1 MSKLKMGIIGLGRM
15 GMEHAKHISANASQV
30 EPLAA
35 CALDDGQLAIAKE
48 LGFKKVYKDY
58 KEMLDK
64 EDIEAIVVASPTDL
78 HTEMCACIL
87 QHPRKIHIF
96 CEKPLDTNVADE
108 TESLKIYNL
117 VKQSNIVFQIG
128 FNRRMDKQYRAA
140 YEQIQKGKIGEPQ
153 IVKITSR
160 DPFVIPIDLIKRIGG
175 LLVDFT
181 MHDFDMA
188 RYMMGSNIKEVYAK
202 GGVLIEPELQEIG
215 DIDTLALV
223 IEFENGSFGL
233 IDNSRQAVYGYDV
246 RVEVFG
252 SEGMLK
258 VENVNQSTVEY
269 YNKDNAHLKT
279 PCPIFMERY
288 EEAYIS
294 EMDSFID
301 SVRNGTPVICSIEDV
316 ILAQRAAA
324 AGLESLRTGKPVRVN
339 NELTPASV
347 NH

>member
-1 MSKLKMGIIGLGRM
+1 MEENNMSKLKMGIIGLGRM
-15 GMEHAKHISANASQV
+15 GMEHAKHIAANAGQV
-30 EPLAA
+30 EALAA
-35 CALDDGQLAIAKE
+35 CALDDKQLAIAKE
-48 LGFKKVYKDY
+48 LGFKNIYKDY

-78 HTEMCACIL
+78 HTEMCAYIL
-87 QHPRKIHIF
+87 QHPKKIHIF
-96 CEKPLDTNVADE
+96 CEKPLDTNVTDE

-117 VKQSNIVFQIG
+117 VKQSDVVFQIG

-140 YEQIQKGKIGEPQ
+140 YEQIQQGRIGTPQ
-153 IVKITSR
+153 VVKITSR
-160 DPFVIPIDLIKRIGG
+160 DPFVISLDLIKRIGG

-202 GGVLIEPELQEIG
+202 GGVLIEPKLKEVD

-223 IEFENGSFGL
+223 LEFENGTFGL

-258 VENVNQSTVEY
+258 VENDNKSTVEY
-269 YNKDNAHLKT
+269 YNKDNAQLKN
-279 PCPIFMERY
+279 PLPIFMERY

-294 EMDSFID
+294 EMDKFID
-301 SVRNGTPVICSIEDV
+301 SVMNGAPVVCSIADV

-324 AGLESLRTGKPVRVN
+324 AGLESLKTGKPVRIN
-339 NELTPASV
+339 NEL
-347 NH
+347 